1 MGKIHFSNINSSDFY
16 TFPTQIHLFF
26 YTFPTRNGRILTL
39 FQHFWRCQGGEWG
52 GEWELKKRWGK
63 DEKKVR
69 KYLAVSENFR
79 TFAYRKM
86 KLATVES

>member
-16 TFPTQIHLFF
+16 TFPTQIHLIF

-52 GEWELKKRWGK
+52 GEWELKKNG
-63 DEKKVR
+63 E
-69 KYLAVSENFR
+69 
-79 TFAYRKM
+79 KM
-86 KLATVES
+86 KKKCENIWRFRKIFVPLHTER